1 MSWRLD
7 FACPKIRNFANILSE
22 MKKILNFTL
31 IFGLCMGGANAAIRD
46 GNTVARQNSAGSTQ
60 QRISTTVK
68 TERAARTALVPN
80 AQNVTQ
86 RGATQ
91 TTTSRAATTTAARS
105 AIQTAA
111 QRGTVQTSTSTRSAR
126 AANAPSQRTATP
138 TVAAR
143 AATTT
148 STTQTRTGTEYEQCK
163 SAYFACMDQFC
174 QLKSDDYRRCS
185 CNDRVLELAKTREAI
200 KQAGEQL
207 TVFTENLDVVGMTA
221 AQAEAMRTASEG
233 ENALTSD
240 TSTSKALLQA
250 IMNSIRGGDTS
261 VSGKFSGLNSINLA
275 FDTTSIFG
283 ASDSGQTL
291 ATYNGQSLYTA
302 VYPQCRDAVKSD
314 CNDASLQR
322 AVTAYLMAIEQ
333 DCNTVQTALAEK
345 QKQMKSAIREGSAML
360 DLARVEN
367 RKNHN
372 SDNIAQ
378 CINNVES
385 AILSEEVC
393 GAGYHKCLDNGQYID
408 VDTGAPIAGIVKFY
422 ELENLLKFADGVD
435 AADQKLSQ
443 NPNNRIFVQNFENR
457 VKKFAQPALDK
468 CTEQSDIVWT
478 EYLDRAMLDIFYAQ
492 KAKVAEIKQGCFD
505 FVSMCYMNGEK
516 ALTDAMKELT
526 GNNGIVLQPNKITL
540 EAQMCKDYVESC
552 DNMFEGNII
561 ADYIQERQQ
570 TDTVA
575 ACYAVAK
582 QCFDKFGG
590 TGYQNFYYPHS
601 GLFTKGQAADW
612 FTLYKYSNNGQTK
625 EYVSQC
631 AKQLTQI
638 DACNNDEIIEQAFG
652 GFDKM
657 KTIPGTSTNTLVYY
671 YDEDGKEER
680 YGLLNPNDTGKK
692 QLRHRLLRSS
702 GAATEVY
709 NQIVDTLTVQCLNL
723 QGRFVEIQSV
733 RDNAYDLTTDL
744 CISNFEQSQEYSN
757 KLQNLMTIYGITK
770 NENMCPRD
778 YSLGVDT
785 LSWGA
790 CLCWE
795 NGGRRSKD
803 GHSAMCVATL
813 PTLAPPQNKECP
825 DSIDYK
831 NLNGHQPDNW
841 CTQKL
846 LLSTDNRVCPI
857 GGRLSDKGEC
867 TTMIKDALGND
878 VPTLLE
884 QLPEAITK

>member
-91 TTTSRAATTTAARS
+91 TTTSRAATATAARS
-105 AIQTAA
+105 AKQTAA

-126 AANAPSQRTATP
+126 AANAPTQRTATP

-408 VDTGAPIAGIVKFY
+408 VDTGAPIAGVVKFY

-590 TGYQNFYYPHS
+590 TGYQNFYYPYS

-733 RDNAYDLTTDL
+733 RDNAYNLTTDL

-867 TTMIKDALGND
+867 TAIIGD
-878 VPTLLE
+878 VPILLE